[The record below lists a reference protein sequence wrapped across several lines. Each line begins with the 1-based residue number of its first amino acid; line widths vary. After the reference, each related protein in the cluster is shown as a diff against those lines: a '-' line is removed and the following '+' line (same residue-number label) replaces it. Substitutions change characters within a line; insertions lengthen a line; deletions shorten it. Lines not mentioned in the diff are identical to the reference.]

1 MIRRHKPGNPDPA
14 GTDTHGVGPLV
25 DARHSNLDGQ
35 KAPAPKLGC
44 SVSRRP
50 PRSPVPADAPRQ
62 VFRPSPPNYVLGWVV
77 TTFFVL
83 FGLLFVL
90 GGLGG
95 GDWVGSEIMGVVLL
109 LLAAFGIRAM
119 ATSVLIATPA
129 ELVYWWNWTRRRSV
143 DWTEIQSFS
152 VGPGRNRGG
161 WPAVIITLNAGTR
174 IRTEVSAYRRSY
186 PARISAE
193 LTALQRQY
201 APAPPSSGSDQS
213 TVRTMGA
220 FSVLALVGIRIAQS
234 IRRSRLPKPS

>member
-1 MIRRHKPGNPDPA
+1 M
-14 GTDTHGVGPLV
+14 
-25 DARHSNLDGQ
+25 
-35 KAPAPKLGC
+35 
-44 SVSRRP
+44 
-50 PRSPVPADAPRQ
+50 PADAPRQ
-62 VFRPSPPNYVLGWVV
+62 VFRPSPPNYVIGWVL

-83 FGLLFVL
+83 LGLVFVL

-95 GDWVGSEIMGVVLL
+95 GDWVGPEIMGVVLL

-129 ELVYWWNWTRRRSV
+129 ELVYWWNWTRRRSL
-143 DWTEIQSFS
+143 DWAEIQSFG
-152 VGPGRNRGG
+152 VGAGRSRGG
-161 WPAVIITLNAGTR
+161 WPTVIITLNTGAR
-174 IRTEVSAYRRSY
+174 IRTEVAAYRRSY

-220 FSVLALVGIRIAQS
+220 VGALSVLALVGIRIARS
-234 IRRSRLPKPS
+234 VRRSRSL